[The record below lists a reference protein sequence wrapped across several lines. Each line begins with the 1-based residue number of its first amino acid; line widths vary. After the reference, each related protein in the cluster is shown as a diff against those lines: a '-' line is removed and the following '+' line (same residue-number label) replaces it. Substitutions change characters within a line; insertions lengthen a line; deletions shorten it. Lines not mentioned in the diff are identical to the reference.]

1 MIARIA
7 SRLLSLIGAGERR
20 DESPAV
26 TTTQDVLGDLLGGV
40 GPDAPGYQGNARTSV
55 APPIAP
61 RRGDADLARIEAE
74 PSQPM
79 HDADTDT
86 GAMEVP
92 VRRSPGK
99 TTSKPEPQGWN
110 ELDFGGSA

>member
-7 SRLLSLIGAGERR
+7 SRLRALLGPGDSRTAP
-20 DESPAV
+20 PAA

-40 GPDAPGYQGNARTSV
+40 GTDAPGYQGNARTSV

-74 PSQPM
+74 PNMPL

-86 GAMEVP
+86 GAADAP
-92 VRRSPGK
+92 IRRPAAR
-99 TTSKPEPQGWN
+99 PESRPQPAGWS